1 MASRAPLARWTA
13 FNGVGAIGVAVQLAA
28 LAFLVRGLGMPLIPA
43 TVVAV
48 ETAVVHNFLWHNYWT
63 WRDRPSESLRTTM
76 TRFVR
81 FQLLNGV
88 ISLVGNVA
96 ITAMLASWLG
106 IDAVVASAV
115 AIAVCSTLNF
125 AASELFVFAGRGAGA
140 ALVMLLV
147 IPSQVNAGPGQAALD
162 AWRAYEAAV
171 DARYASQAAGG
182 PFFVQ
187 DSQPAAGGWR
197 AAIGRSEITTVA
209 LAPPPAGDG
218 RIHHWAGAVFV
229 PGVTVTQVIDR
240 LLKHAGRESQ
250 FYEDVIDS
258 RLIARDGDRVNV
270 FMRLRRTSIITA
282 TFNTEHVVDYRRI
295 GSGRGSSRSVAT
307 RIAELADTGSPD
319 ERERAAED
327 ERGFLW
333 KLNAYWRF
341 EASAGGVIVECES
354 LSLSRGV
361 PLLLRTVANPMIDRV
376 ARESLERTLAGLR
389 AFLLPAAGRETA
401 GQARTPAR
409 R

>member
-1 MASRAPLARWTA
+1 MDPKAPLARWTA
-13 FNGVGAIGVAVQLAA
+13 FNGVGAIGVAVQLAT
-28 LAFLVRGLGMPLIPA
+28 LAFLVHGLAMPVIPA
-43 TVVAV
+43 TVLAV
-48 ETAVVHNFLWHNYWT
+48 EVAVVHNFLWHNYWT
-63 WRDRPSESLRTTM
+63 WRDRPAGSVRTTM

-88 ISLVGNVA
+88 ISLAGNVA
-96 ITAMLASWLG
+96 ITSMLASWLG
-106 IDAVVASAV
+106 IDVVVASAA

-125 AASELFVFAGRGAGA
+125 AASELLVFAGRSAGA

-147 IPSQVNAGPGQAALD
+147 VASPADAGPGQAALD

-171 DARYASQAAGG
+171 DARYASQSSSA

-187 DSQPAAGGWR
+187 DSQPGAAGWR
-197 AAIGRSEITTVA
+197 AAIGRGEITTVA

-240 LLKHAGRESQ
+240 LLKHAGSESQ
-250 FYEDVIDS
+250 FYEDVTAS

-295 GSGRGSSRSVAT
+295 GPGRASSRSVAT
-307 RIAELADTGSPD
+307 RIVELADTGSPD
-319 ERERAAED
+319 ERERPAEED
-327 ERGFLW
+327 RGFLW

-341 EASAGGVIVECES
+341 EASGGGVIVECES

-361 PLLLRTVANPMIDRV
+361 PLLLRPVANPMIDRV

-389 AFLLPAAGRETA
+389 AFLLPAASRETV
-401 GQARTPAR
+401 GQAATPASR
-409 R
+409 